1 MLYKIIKS
9 KASEIIKVEYLVG
22 ACGAFVSLMIVTLI
36 SELVLGQQ
44 SALVLSASMGA
55 SAVLL
60 FVAPHSPMSQ
70 PWPLVGGH
78 IVSALIGVTCAM
90 HFETLAI
97 AAPLAAALSILVMA
111 MLRCVH
117 PPGGAAALIAVVGGK
132 DVHALGYQ
140 FIFNPILVN
149 ALIML
154 IITYLVNNYLLRRS
168 YPKVSAR

>member
-1 MLYKIIKS
+1 LIKI
-9 KASEIIKVEYLVG
+9 EYLVS
-22 ACGAFVSLMIVTLI
+22 CFGAFISLMIVTLT
-36 SELVLGQQ
+36 SEFVLGQQ

-60 FVAPHSPMSQ
+60 YAAPHSPMSQ

-90 HFETLAI
+90 HIETLAI
-97 AAPLAAALSILVMA
+97 SAPLAAALSILLMA

-132 DVHALGYQ
+132 DIHALGYQ
-140 FIFNPILVN
+140 FVFSPILVN
-149 ALIML
+149 VLIML
-154 IITYLVNNYLLRRS
+154 AITYVVNNLVLRRT
-168 YPKVSAR
+168 YPKISAP

>member
-1 MLYKIIKS
+1 MIKI
-9 KASEIIKVEYLVG
+9 EYLVS
-22 ACGAFVSLMIVTLI
+22 CFGAFISLMIVTLT
-36 SELVLGQQ
+36 SEFVLGQQ

-60 FVAPHSPMSQ
+60 YAAPHSPMSQ

-90 HFETLAI
+90 HIETLAI
-97 AAPLAAALSILVMA
+97 SAPLAAALSILLMA

-132 DVHALGYQ
+132 DIHALGYQ
-140 FIFNPILVN
+140 FVFSPILVN
-149 ALIML
+149 VLIML
-154 IITYLVNNYLLRRS
+154 AITYVVNNLVLRRT
-168 YPKVSAR
+168 YPKISAP

>member
-1 MLYKIIKS
+1 
-9 KASEIIKVEYLVG
+9 
-22 ACGAFVSLMIVTLI
+22 MIVTLT
-36 SELVLGQQ
+36 SEFVLGQQ

-60 FVAPHSPMSQ
+60 YAAPHSPMSQ

-90 HFETLAI
+90 HIETLAI
-97 AAPLAAALSILVMA
+97 SAPLAAALSILLMT

-132 DVHALGYQ
+132 DIHALGYQ
-140 FIFNPILVN
+140 FVFSPILVN
-149 ALIML
+149 VLIML
-154 IITYLVNNYLLRRS
+154 AITYVVNNLVLRRT
-168 YPKVSAR
+168 YPKISAP